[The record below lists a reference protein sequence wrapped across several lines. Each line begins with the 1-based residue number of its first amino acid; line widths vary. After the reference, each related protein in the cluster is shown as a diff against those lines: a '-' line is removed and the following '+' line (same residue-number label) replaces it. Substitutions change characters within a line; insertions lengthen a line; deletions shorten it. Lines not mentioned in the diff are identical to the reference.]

1 MVWSTRRSHGHPVQK
16 KESSNVRN
24 GRERSEIKKEENL
37 VNIMDQ
43 SVHLSEP
50 RLGELVLKIITH
62 CPHHMVPS
70 SHIGLSIYIDS
81 HQIVDYQ
88 AEKDSIYFLFFFEL
102 TTNSVVA
109 NGEGSL
115 KCH

>member
-1 MVWSTRRSHGHPVQK
+1 MG
-16 KESSNVRN
+16 
-24 GRERSEIKKEENL
+24 GREEVRLRKGRNL
-37 VNIMDQ
+37 VNIMNQ

-62 CPHHMVPS
+62 CPHHMVTS

-88 AEKDSIYFLFFFEL
+88 AKKDSIFCFFL
-102 TTNSVVA
+102 N
-109 NGEGSL
+109 
-115 KCH
+115 